1 MYESKLEDSEKLRF
15 IVSTFLT
22 LLLLV
27 TPTEALAGA
36 DLDNY
41 SAMEVYIKVVVA
53 YMEGS
58 AGITALAVEL
68 TTAGIL
74 AETVD

>member
-1 MYESKLEDSEKLRF
+1 VYESKLEDSEKLRF

-27 TPTEALAGA
+27 TPTEGLAGA

-41 SAMEVYIKVVVA
+41 SAMEGYIKVVVA
-53 YMEGS
+53 
-58 AGITALAVEL
+58 
-68 TTAGIL
+68 
-74 AETVD
+74 